1 MLRQGLSLIVLLAP
15 LSALGAPPVEIE
27 LEEDEAPLLPPASK
41 KAAAPES
48 PQQAADALFDELSR
62 QEASSEEPAGSK
74 NEPAAIGPKNEP
86 MVAGPKNEPLPPA
99 TKKVAA
105 EAAPLDCHAPR
116 YDLDLF
122 ACTGY
127 RSHAGQG
134 DAVVFLGIAGPGRDH
149 HRQER
154 GTGALQLAAEYFVT
168 DHFGLRGALYFTGG
182 DSADVRQG
190 EIFGGGR
197 WFNRLRDLDAGL
209 GAFMVETGL
218 TVHPLPRSTID
229 PYLGAGVA
237 LLTYSQANDR
247 WQQSGASAFANAVLG
262 LNAHVGRFVIG
273 LDLAWFPV
281 EWLRFETDGPPDD
294 GEGRLIKGYDATD
307 GGRYVASFR
316 LGFRF

>member
-15 LSALGAPPVEIE
+15 LGALAAPPVEIE
-27 LEEDEAPLLPPASK
+27 LDEDEAPLLPPASK

-62 QEASSEEPAGSK
+62 HEASSVEP
-74 NEPAAIGPKNEP
+74 
-86 MVAGPKNEPLPPA
+86 AGPKNEPQPTA
-99 TKKVAA
+99 TTKKVAA
-105 EAAPLDCHAPR
+105 ATAPLDCHAPR

-154 GTGALQLAAEYFVT
+154 GTGSLQLAAEYFVT

-182 DSADVRQG
+182 DSAEVRRG

-197 WFNRLRDLDAGL
+197 WFNRLRDLDTGL
-209 GAFMVETGL
+209 GALMVETGL

-229 PYLGAGVA
+229 PYLGAGLA

-247 WQQSGASAFANAVLG
+247 WQQSGASAFANALLG
-262 LNAHVGRFVIG
+262 VNAHVGRFVIG

-307 GGRYVASFR
+307 RGRYVASFR

>member
-15 LSALGAPPVEIE
+15 LSAFAAPPVEIE
-27 LEEDEAPLLPPASK
+27 LDEEETPLLPPTSK
-41 KAAAPES
+41 KVAVPDAPK
-48 PQQAADALFDELSR
+48 QAADALFDELSR
-62 QEASSEEPAGSK
+62 QEASSAEP
-74 NEPAAIGPKNEP
+74 
-86 MVAGPKNEPLPPA
+86 AGPKNEPVGPKNEPAIA

-105 EAAPLDCHAPR
+105 TAAPLDCHAPQ
-116 YDLDLF
+116 YNLDLF

-182 DSADVRQG
+182 DSADVRRG

-197 WFNRLRDLDAGL
+197 WFNRLRDLNTGL
-209 GAFMVETGL
+209 GALMVETGL

-229 PYLGAGVA
+229 PYLGAGLA

-262 LNAHVGRFVIG
+262 VNAHVGRFVMG

-281 EWLRFETDGPPDD
+281 EWLRFETDGPPDN